1 MQFFPA
7 AMSNG
12 AQASKYSGV
21 FETAATR
28 SGQDFSG
35 LFSTHLE
42 RADVASATERNE
54 QGPSAAMPDSP
65 DAELQTRSERQ
76 EDVAPHPAR
85 QSAGEDESDLRASE
99 ERHDHPA
106 DAEEAQAAKAAVQD
120 ESAEQKDHDEHLDS
134 ARADQEPGAVD
145 NPSAS
150 VADDVDDSVVTVVTE
165 VLASVSATVKGHG
178 VGTGEEKIAARI
190 EALQELMRQFQQSE
204 PSVRRELAVSFGA
217 QLKSLK
223 EELVAWQQQ
232 EKAERQSSGQK
243 ALAASRSA
251 SRAVRQIEE
260 LSQRFE
266 MSGTNRQATQ
276 AGGGVRSG
284 SASVQDGSTGVT
296 PGKAQSRAAAS
307 KAGATGAGG
316 STGVTPGKTQSR
328 AAASKVGAAVAG
340 GSTGTTLEPQVQ
352 GTDSQHASA
361 KRKGELQASQVQAQ
375 PVARGAE
382 NKESVLRNAVRV
394 EPVRNSPQPGSL
406 SKEADATGTEKAAA
420 SHENGR
426 ILETKTAS
434 AASSGLAATIGAK
447 NVAAKENSAQQLPEP
462 LGLNAQEDGSAGR
475 VNPSSAER
483 KGAQNRQDARQGFF
497 GAENQQAKPSVSKAQ
512 APGSGKI
519 VLEGESLTGAV
530 AQNSQ
535 AQVQQRLNSPVSARN
550 AEVYKQ
556 VETGAF
562 KNLGQG
568 VKQLVIRLDPMELG
582 QVSVILQVRGKEV
595 QAVLRTSNQETS
607 VALNEQL
614 SQLRTQLEAQGL
626 KVGKL
631 EVQTQLA
638 DGQDQSQ
645 WQGAESHN
653 RYQEN
658 REFAMSA
665 KRWRTLDR
673 VSPDLVRDVQNSPQ
687 REKLSQSGLDI
698 FA

>member
-12 AQASKYSGV
+12 AQTSKYSGV

-42 RADVASATERNE
+42 QADAASATDRIE
-54 QGPSAAMPDSP
+54 QSP
-65 DAELQTRSERQ
+65 PASMQDMADVDVQTRPDRQ
-76 EDVAPHPAR
+76 DDAVEDRER
-85 QSAGEDESDLRASE
+85 QSAGEEESGLKAFE
-99 ERHDHPA
+99 ERHDRQA
-106 DAEEAQAAKAAVQD
+106 DVDEAQAAKAAVQE
-120 ESAEQKDHDEHLDS
+120 ESAGHQDHDGHLDS
-134 ARADQEPGAVD
+134 AGVD
-145 NPSAS
+145 GEAGEGDKSSAS
-150 VADDVDDSVVTVVTE
+150 VADDVDDSTVTMATA
-165 VLASVSATVKGHG
+165 VLADVSAAVKGQG
-178 VGTGEEKIAARI
+178 EGAGEEKIAARI
-190 EALQELMRQFQQSE
+190 EALQELVRQFQQSE
-204 PSVRRELAVSFGA
+204 SSARSELAVSLGA
-217 QLKSLK
+217 QLRSLK
-223 EELVAWQQQ
+223 EELVAWQQGRS
-232 EKAERQSSGQK
+232 ERRSSGQN
-243 ALAASRSA
+243 ALASSRAVSKAVRHLDELAQRFEVSGMNRQAAQAGNNGRSRSA
-251 SRAVRQIEE
+251 SAQD
-260 LSQRFE
+260 
-266 MSGTNRQATQ
+266 G
-276 AGGGVRSG
+276 
-284 SASVQDGSTGVT
+284 ASVAMS
-296 PGKAQSRAAAS
+296 GKAQARAAAVNVGAAEAGVA
-307 KAGATGAGG
+307 AGATLEQQA
-316 STGVTPGKTQSR
+316 QS
-328 AAASKVGAAVAG
+328 
-340 GSTGTTLEPQVQ
+340 
-352 GTDSQHASA
+352 TDSRHASA
-361 KRKGELQASQVQAQ
+361 KQKGELQASQVQAQ
-375 PVARGAE
+375 PRGRGAE
-382 NKESVLRNAVRV
+382 NKESMLRNAVQV
-394 EPVRNSPQPGSL
+394 EPVRSSPQPEGSPQ
-406 SKEADATGTEKAAA
+406 EAAAAGTEKAAA
-420 SHENGR
+420 SRENGR
-426 ILETKTAS
+426 ISDTRAAS
-434 AASSGLAATIGAK
+434 AASAGLAASVGGK
-447 NVAAKENSAQQLPEP
+447 NAAPKDKSEHQLPEQ
-462 LGLNAQEDGSAGR
+462 LGLNAQEGDPAVR
-475 VNPSSAER
+475 VSVSSAER
-483 KGAQNRQDARQGFF
+483 KGGQNRQDARQGFF
-497 GAENQQAKPSVSKAQ
+497 GAENQQDKPSVTKAQ
-512 APGSGKI
+512 ASGSGKI

-535 AQVQQRLNSPVSARN
+535 AQVQQRLNSPVSTRS

-556 VETGAF
+556 VESGAF

>member
-134 ARADQEPGAVD
+134 ARADQESGAED

-150 VADDVDDSVVTVVTE
+150 VADDVDDSVVTVATE

-204 PSVRRELAVSFGA
+204 PSARRELAVSLGA

-232 EKAERQSSGQK
+232 EKAERQSSGQR

-266 MSGTNRQATQ
+266 MSGTNRQVAQ
-276 AGGGVRSG
+276 AGRNGRSG
-284 SASVQDGSTGVT
+284 SASAQDGSTGL
-296 PGKAQSRAAAS
+296 
-307 KAGATGAGG
+307 
-316 STGVTPGKTQSR
+316 TPGKTQSR
-328 AAASKVGAAVAG
+328 AAASKAGAAGAD

-352 GTDSQHASA
+352 STDSQHASA

-382 NKESVLRNAVRV
+382 NKESMLRNAVRV
-394 EPVRNSPQPGSL
+394 EPVRNSPQPESL

-434 AASSGLAATIGAK
+434 AASSGLAATIGLK

-462 LGLNAQEDGSAGR
+462 LGLNAQEDDSAGR

-519 VLEGESLTGAV
+519 VLEGESLTGAA

-614 SQLRTQLEAQGL
+614 TQLRTQLEAQGL

>member
-12 AQASKYSGV
+12 AQTSKYSGV

-42 RADVASATERNE
+42 QADAASATDRIE
-54 QGPSAAMPDSP
+54 QSPPAAMQDVA
-65 DAELQTRSERQ
+65 DADVQTRPDRQ
-76 EDVAPHPAR
+76 DDAVEDRVR
-85 QSAGEDESDLRASE
+85 QSAGEEESGLKASE
-99 ERHDHPA
+99 ERHDRQA
-106 DAEEAQAAKAAVQD
+106 DVDEAQAAKAAVQE
-120 ESAEQKDHDEHLDS
+120 ESAGRHDHDGHLDS
-134 ARADQEPGAVD
+134 ARADGEAGEGD
-145 NPSAS
+145 KSSAS
-150 VADDVDDSVVTVVTE
+150 VADDVDDSTVTMATE
-165 VLASVSATVKGHG
+165 MLADVSAAVKGQG
-178 VGTGEEKIAARI
+178 DGAGEEKIAARI
-190 EALQELMRQFQQSE
+190 EALQELVRQFQQSE
-204 PSVRRELAVSFGA
+204 PSARSELAVSLGV
-217 QLKSLK
+217 QLRSLK
-223 EELVAWQQQ
+223 DELVAWQQQ
-232 EKAERQSSGQK
+232 GRSERLSSGQN
-243 ALAASRSA
+243 ALASSRAVSKAVRHLDELAQRFEVSGMNRQAAQTGHSGRSRSA
-251 SRAVRQIEE
+251 SAQD
-260 LSQRFE
+260 
-266 MSGTNRQATQ
+266 G
-276 AGGGVRSG
+276 
-284 SASVQDGSTGVT
+284 ASVAMS
-296 PGKAQSRAAAS
+296 GKAQARAAA
-307 KAGATGAGG
+307 
-316 STGVTPGKTQSR
+316 VN
-328 AAASKVGAAVAG
+328 VGAAEAGVAA
-340 GSTGTTLEPQVQ
+340 GTTLEPQAQ
-352 GTDSQHASA
+352 STDSRHASA
-361 KRKGELQASQVQAQ
+361 KQKGELQAQ
-375 PVARGAE
+375 PGARGAE
-382 NKESVLRNAVRV
+382 NKESMLRNAVQV
-394 EPVRNSPQPGSL
+394 EPVRSTLQPEGSPQ
-406 SKEADATGTEKAAA
+406 DAAAAGTEKAAA
-420 SHENGR
+420 SRENGR
-426 ILETKTAS
+426 ISDTRAAS
-434 AASSGLAATIGAK
+434 AASAGLAASVGGK
-447 NVAAKENSAQQLPEP
+447 NAAPKDKSEHQLPEQ
-462 LGLNAQEDGSAGR
+462 LGVSAQEDDPAGR
-475 VNPSSAER
+475 VSPSSAER

-497 GAENQQAKPSVSKAQ
+497 GAENQQDKPSVSKAQ
-512 APGSGKI
+512 ASGSGKI
-519 VLEGESLTGAV
+519 VLEGESLTGAA

-535 AQVQQRLNSPVSARN
+535 AQVQQRLNSPASTRN

-556 VETGAF
+556 VESGAF

-568 VKQLVIRLDPMELG
+568 VKQLVIRLDPIELG

-673 VSPDLVRDVQNSPQ
+673 LSPDLVRDVQNSPQ

>member
-76 EDVAPHPAR
+76 EDAAPHPAR
-85 QSAGEDESDLRASE
+85 QSAGDDESDLRASE

-106 DAEEAQAAKAAVQD
+106 DVEEAQAAKAAVQD
-120 ESAEQKDHDEHLDS
+120 ESVEQKDHDEHLDS

-150 VADDVDDSVVTVVTE
+150 VSDDVDDSVVTVVTE

-204 PSVRRELAVSFGA
+204 PSARRELAVSLGA

-232 EKAERQSSGQK
+232 EKAERQSFGLK
-243 ALAASRSA
+243 APASSRSA
-251 SRAVRQIEE
+251 SKEVRQIEE
-260 LSQRFE
+260 LAQRFE
-266 MSGTNRQATQ
+266 MSGTNRQAAQ
-276 AGGGVRSG
+276 AGRNGRSG
-284 SASVQDGSTGVT
+284 SASAQDGSTGL
-296 PGKAQSRAAAS
+296 
-307 KAGATGAGG
+307 
-316 STGVTPGKTQSR
+316 TPGKTQSR
-328 AAASKVGAAVAG
+328 AAASKAGAAGAD

-352 GTDSQHASA
+352 STDSQHASA

-382 NKESVLRNAVRV
+382 NKESMLRNAVRV
-394 EPVRNSPQPGSL
+394 EPVRNSPQSESL
-406 SKEADATGTEKAAA
+406 SKEGEATGTEKAAA
-420 SHENGR
+420 SHESGR

-462 LGLNAQEDGSAGR
+462 LGLNAQEDDSAGR

-497 GAENQQAKPSVSKAQ
+497 GAENQQAKPSVTKAQ
-512 APGSGKI
+512 TSGSGKI
-519 VLEGESLTGAV
+519 VLEGESLTGAA

-595 QAVLRTSNQETS
+595 QAVLRSSNQETS
-607 VALNEQL
+607 LALNEQL
-614 SQLRTQLEAQGL
+614 GPLRTQLEAQGL

-638 DGQDQSQ
+638 DSQDQSQ
-645 WQGAESHN
+645 WQGAENHN

-658 REFAMSA
+658 QELAMSA
-665 KRWRTLDR
+665 KRWRTLER
-673 VSPDLVRDVQNSPQ
+673 VAPDLARDVQNSPQ

>member
-12 AQASKYSGV
+12 AQTSKYSGV

-42 RADVASATERNE
+42 RADVASEAERIE
-54 QGPSAAMPDSP
+54 QGPSAAMPDTP
-65 DAELQTRSERQ
+65 AAELPTRSERQ
-76 EDVAPHPAR
+76 EDAAPHR
-85 QSAGEDESDLRASE
+85 EQQSAGQDDSDLRASE

-106 DAEEAQAAKAAVQD
+106 DVEEAQAAKAAVQD
-120 ESAEQKDHDEHLDS
+120 ESAEQKDHDEQLDS
-134 ARADQEPGAVD
+134 VSVDHESGAGD
-145 NPSAS
+145 KPSVS
-150 VADDVDDSVVTVVTE
+150 VADDVDDSVVTVATE

-204 PSVRRELAVSFGA
+204 PSARRELAVSLGA
-217 QLKSLK
+217 QLRSLK

-232 EKAERQSSGQK
+232 EKSERQSSGQK
-243 ALAASRSA
+243 APAASRSA
-251 SRAVRQIEE
+251 PKAVRQIEE
-260 LSQRFE
+260 LAQRFE
-266 MSGTNRQATQ
+266 LSGANRHAAQ
-276 AGGGVRSG
+276 AGRSVRSG
-284 SASVQDGSTGVT
+284 SASAQDGSTGVT
-296 PGKAQSRAAAS
+296 FAQSRAAAS
-307 KAGATGAGG
+307 KAGAADE
-316 STGVTPGKTQSR
+316 GV
-328 AAASKVGAAVAG
+328 A
-340 GSTGTTLEPQVQ
+340 TGTTLEPQYQ
-352 GTDSQHASA
+352 RTDSRLTSA
-361 KRKGELQASQVQAQ
+361 KRKGALQASQVQAQ

-382 NKESVLRNAVRV
+382 NKESMLRNAVRV
-394 EPVRNSPQPGSL
+394 EPVRNSPHSESL
-406 SKEADATGTEKAAA
+406 SKEEDSTGTEKAAA

-426 ILETKTAS
+426 ILETKAAS

-447 NVAAKENSAQQLPEP
+447 NAVAKENSAQQLPEQ
-462 LGLNAQEDGSAGR
+462 LGLNAHEDDSAGR
-475 VNPSSAER
+475 VNASSAER

-497 GAENQQAKPSVSKAQ
+497 GAENQQAKPSASKAQ

-519 VLEGESLTGAV
+519 VLEGDSLTGAA

-535 AQVQQRLNSPVSARN
+535 TQIQQRLSSPASVRN

-556 VETGAF
+556 VESGAF

-595 QAVLRTSNQETS
+595 QAVLRSSNQETS